1 MDQALAAFR
10 EAAAHENRGRLGL
23 QRRYSSALQQQ
34 AIEYWRHRRRAG
46 DGTRAIAAALGVA
59 DWSLRRW
66 IRATTTSPR
75 FETVQVITPA
85 AAHAVPRLVLRLTA
99 DGPRVEGLD
108 VDMAAKLLGLL
119 R

>member
-10 EAAAHENRGRLGL
+10 DAAAGENHGRHGL
-23 QRRYSSALQQQ
+23 QRRYSGAVQQQ
-34 AIEYWRHRRRAG
+34 AVEYWRRRRRAG
-46 DGTRAIAAALGVA
+46 DSTRAIAAALGVA

-66 IRATTTSPR
+66 IRAVKTPAR

-85 AAHAVPRLVLRLTA
+85 AARAVSNLVLRLTA
-99 DGPRVEGLD
+99 EGPQVEGLD
-108 VDMAAKLLGLL
+108 VNAAAQLLELL